1 MSMIEILD
9 ELPRLGT
16 EEREAI
22 LLRLIEIDRTTG
34 SEETPEMLAAID
46 AGLRSMEI
54 DQGVP
59 IEDVRRRI
67 DGWISK

>member
-1 MSMIEILD
+1 MIEILD